1 MKIIQADMPEC
12 AIINIRKYKRGL
24 FMKRLLTVLCL
35 VFTTADISSASAL
48 GGYDA
53 GALNS
58 QYMRDLRVHEA
69 ETRARNNNSAIIS
82 TKKLPKQ
89 EITNAELK
97 AVIFINNSA
106 VPSEELLTVIQ
117 DKINK
122 PMSPENI
129 SAIRKDIMKY
139 YQSKGYYSAVALIA
153 SQNDKDGEL
162 VIEIQEG
169 GRDSIQIQE

>member
-1 MKIIQADMPEC
+1 MC
-12 AIINIRKYKRGL
+12 VWKYKRGL
-24 FMKRLLTVLCL
+24 FMKKLLS
-35 VFTTADISSASAL
+35 VFCVFCATMNISFASAF

-69 ETRARNNNSAIIS
+69 ATRARNNNSAIIS
-82 TKKLPKQ
+82 TKQLPKQ
-89 EITNAELK
+89 EITNSELK
-97 AVIFINNSA
+97 SVIFINNSSI
-106 VPSEELLTVIQ
+106 PSGELLTVVQ
-117 DKINK
+117 DKIDK

-139 YQSKGYYSAVALIA
+139 YQQKGYYSAVAMIA

-169 GRDSIQIQE
+169 SKDSIQIQE